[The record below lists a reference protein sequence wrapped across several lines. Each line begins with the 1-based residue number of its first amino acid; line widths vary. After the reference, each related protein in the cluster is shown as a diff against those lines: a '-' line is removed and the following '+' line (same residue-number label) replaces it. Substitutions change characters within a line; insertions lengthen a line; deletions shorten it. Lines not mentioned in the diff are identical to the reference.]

1 MFKTKKLSA
10 ISIASLMLLST
21 LFSCSFTDREKV
33 DFVKEEKI
41 HELNKMKDLISDNVE
56 DFSSIDDIFNRYD
69 NSALC
74 RAVQLCKHN
83 SRDIGGFVE
92 QARLVYGILSR
103 CCVKN

>member
-1 MFKTKKLSA
+1 MFKTKKLST
-10 ISIASLMLLST
+10 ISIANLMLLST

-69 NSALC
+69 NSINEAEAIKEITSLYDSC
-74 RAVQLCKHN
+74 IK
-83 SRDIGGFVE
+83 E
-92 QARLVYGILSR
+92 VYSLI
-103 CCVKN
+103 VKE